1 VHILLLI
8 LLMCIVLVLIVASLD
23 QWSIHLVYHI
33 LRLHLEIRLMHVI
46 ALLLIYFWDIMVS
59 VVMTNLY
66 FKIIHH

>member
-1 VHILLLI
+1 MHILLLI
-8 LLMCIVLVLIVASLD
+8 LLVCIVLVLIVASLE

-33 LRLHLEIRLMHVI
+33 LRLHLEIWLMHVI
-46 ALLLIYFWDIMVS
+46 ALFLINFWDIMIS